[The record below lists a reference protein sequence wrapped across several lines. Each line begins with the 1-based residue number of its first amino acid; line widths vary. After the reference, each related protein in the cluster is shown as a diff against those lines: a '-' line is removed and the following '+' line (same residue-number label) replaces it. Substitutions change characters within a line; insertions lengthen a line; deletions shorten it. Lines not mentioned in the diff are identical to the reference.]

1 MAEQW
6 DVAVVGAGPAGATS
20 AALLARLGHS
30 VIMLDRA
37 HFPRPK
43 ACAEYMSPGV
53 AVVLERLGLQ
63 NILGPTSPRTVPGMD
78 IMSPRGAVLRVK
90 YEHDGE
96 TFHASTLRRHILDAT
111 LVRHAV
117 QQGVQVVEGYV
128 AKEVVQEGSAVCGVR
143 GSQAGAERT
152 ILARLTVIADGAR
165 SALTRSLGLSVV
177 PRWPFRMGL
186 VAHYEGHGNF
196 PDGFGSM
203 LVGSGGYCGLAPL
216 PNEQVN
222 VAVVTRLD
230 LVRNSGLS
238 ATQYFEQWIR
248 SDPRLKTA
256 LSAARRATPVRGV
269 GPVGARSSQVWLPGA
284 LLVGDAAGFFD
295 PFTGEGIYRALRGAE
310 LVAEVGHRALCMPDR
325 SVELLREYPALRSR
339 AFRRKQ
345 IVTGLVQLFVQYPW
359 LMDYALPRLAARP
372 TPASSL
378 SMVLGDLTDAREF
391 LTPRMLWSALRP

>member
-53 AVVLERLGLQ
+53 AVVLKRLGLQ
-63 NILGPTSPRTVPGMD
+63 SILGPSSPQTVPGMD

-96 TFHASTLRRHILDAT
+96 AFHASTLPRHMLDAA

-117 QQGVQVVEGYV
+117 QQGVHVVEGYV
-128 AKEVVQEGSAVCGVR
+128 AKAAVHEGTVVCGVM

-152 ILARLTVIADGAR
+152 ISARLTVIADGAR

-177 PRWPFRMGL
+177 PRWPLRMGL

-203 LVGSGGYCGLAPL
+203 LVGNGGYCGLAPL

-222 VAVVTRLD
+222 VAVVAGLTM
-230 LVRNSGLS
+230 VRNSGLS
-238 ATQYFEQWIR
+238 ATQYFERWIR
-248 SDPRLKTA
+248 SDPRLGIA

-269 GPVGARSSQVWLPGA
+269 GPVGSRSSQVWLPGA

-310 LVAEVGHRALCMPDR
+310 MVAEVGHRALCTPDR

-339 AFRRKQ
+339 AFGRKQ

-372 TPASSL
+372 TPAGSL
-378 SMVLGDLTDAREF
+378 GMVLGDLTDAREF

>member
-1 MAEQW
+1 
-6 DVAVVGAGPAGATS
+6 VAVVGAGPAGATS

-30 VIMLDRA
+30 VIMVDRA

-63 NILGPTSPRTVPGMD
+63 SILGPTSPRTVLGMD

-90 YEHDGE
+90 YEHAGKA
-96 TFHASTLRRHILDAT
+96 FHASTLPRHILDAA
-111 LVRHAV
+111 LVRHAI
-117 QQGVQVVEGYV
+117 QQGVHVVEGYV
-128 AKEVVQEGSAVCGVR
+128 AKAAVQGSIAVCGVT
-143 GSQAGAERT
+143 GSQAGEERT
-152 ILARLTVIADGAR
+152 ISARLTVIADGAR
-165 SALTRSLGLSVV
+165 SALTRSLG
-177 PRWPFRMGL
+177 
-186 VAHYEGHGNF
+186 HYQGHGNF

-222 VAVVTRLD
+222 VAVVARLD

-269 GPVGARSSQVWLPGA
+269 GPVGARSSRVWLPGA

-310 LVAEVGHRALCMPDR
+310 LVAEVGHRALCTPDR
-325 SVELLREYPALRSR
+325 SVEMLREYPVLRSR
-339 AFRRKQ
+339 AFGQKR

-372 TPASSL
+372 TPAGSL
-378 SMVLGDLTDAREF
+378 GMVLGDLTDAREF

>member
-1 MAEQW
+1 MTELW

-20 AALLARLGHS
+20 AALLSRLGHS

-43 ACAEYMSPGV
+43 VCAEYMSPGV

-63 NILGPTSPRTVPGMD
+63 SILVQTSPRAVPGMD
-78 IMSPRGAVLRVK
+78 IISPRGAVLRVK
-90 YEHDGE
+90 YDRDGDA
-96 TFHASTLRRHILDAT
+96 FHANTLPRHILDAA

-117 QQGVQVVEGYV
+117 QQGVHVVEGYV
-128 AKEVVQEGSAVCGVR
+128 AKAAVQDGIAVCGVT
-143 GSQAGAERT
+143 GSQAGVERT
-152 ILARLTVIADGAR
+152 ISARLTVIADGAR

-177 PRWPFRMGL
+177 PRWPLRMGL
-186 VAHYEGHGNF
+186 VAHFQGPGNF

-203 LVGSGGYCGLAPL
+203 LMGSGGYCGLAPL

-222 VAVVTRLD
+222 VAVVVRLD
-230 LVRNSGLS
+230 MVRDSGLS
-238 ATQYFEQWIR
+238 ATQYFERWIR
-248 SDPRLKTA
+248 SDPRLTIA
-256 LSAARRATPVRGV
+256 LSAAQRMTPVRGV
-269 GPVGARSSQVWLPGA
+269 SPVGSRSSRVWLPGA

-310 LVAEVGHRALCMPDR
+310 LAAEVGHRALCTPDQKVAML
-325 SVELLREYPALRSR
+325 SEYPALRSR
-339 AFRRKQ
+339 AFRRKHM
-345 IVTGLVQLFVQYPW
+345 VTGLVQLFVQYPW

-372 TPASSL
+372 RPAGSL
-378 SMVLGDLTDAREF
+378 GMVLGDLTDAREF